1 MADEKSSDP
10 TPGSDPA
17 SPREP
22 EQVPEDTAADGTP
35 VDDADDAPV
44 ADGAADR
51 TAARALSTDQPAGPT
66 PADDADDEAPA
77 EDVGRRTAARAMRP
91 DGAAD
96 VEPTDDELSGVDEL
110 RRDDGSAEPELAG
123 VSASRRPVRR
133 DRAQEAA
140 GSAELAT
147 RKGRATRRRDDTG
160 ADADPGRTNPVTFV
174 NESVGELRK
183 VVWPTAEQ
191 MRTYFVVVLVFVVF
205 MIAVTSLLDLLFGW
219 ALLQVFR

>member
-22 EQVPEDTAADGTP
+22 EQVGGSDALQPEQPGTP
-35 VDDADDAPV
+35 AAHGEDAAAGSSDDTV
-44 ADGAADR
+44 ADRTPLDDDHDESPHQDRPAADR
-51 TAARALSTDQPAGPT
+51 TAARAMSADGSTD
-66 PADDADDEAPA
+66 D
-77 EDVGRRTAARAMRP
+77 
-91 DGAAD
+91 
-96 VEPTDDELSGVDEL
+96 EPTDDDLADDEL
-110 RRDDGSAEPELAG
+110 TDGDERTEPELAG
-123 VSASRRPVRR
+123 VTASRRPVRR
-133 DRAQEAA
+133 DRGQEAA
-140 GSAELAT
+140 GAEVAT
-147 RKGRATRRRDDTG
+147 RKGRATRRRG
-160 ADADPGRTNPVTFV
+160 EAEADAAPGRTSPVTFV

-205 MIAVTSLLDLLFGW
+205 MITVTSLLDLLFGW

>member
-22 EQVPEDTAADGTP
+22 EQVGGADALQPEGSDPAGTP
-35 VDDADDAPV
+35 GGDVPGGQLPGDGADDAPL
-44 ADGAADR
+44 ADEPDDDTADDDTAAADRSHDGADR
-51 TAARALSTDQPAGPT
+51 TAARAMTPDV
-66 PADDADDEAPA
+66 PAD
-77 EDVGRRTAARAMRP
+77 
-91 DGAAD
+91 
-96 VEPTDDELSGVDEL
+96 EPTDDELRDGDEPT
-110 RRDDGSAEPELAG
+110 GPELAG

-133 DRAQEAA
+133 DRAQEGA
-140 GSAELAT
+140 GSGTELAPS
-147 RKGRATRRRDDTG
+147 KGRATRRRG
-160 ADADPGRTNPVTFV
+160 EAEADATPGRTNPATFV

-205 MIAVTSLLDLLFGW
+205 MITVVSSLDLLFGW